1 MRRRE
6 FIGAAV
12 AAGAALADAPAQ
24 QGRRKYIAMEWYR
37 CRRDQDPQRL
47 RDYLANSA
55 VPALNR
61 AGIKPV
67 GVFQTSVG
75 PDSPSVLVVKAYS
88 SLGSIQETADRL
100 MADDQFAAADKA
112 LDEKW
117 ELAYDRVECWLLR
130 AFKGMPDIEVPKAEA
145 GRNNLFELRIYESR
159 NLAGHVK
166 KVAMF
171 DDGEIDLFRRVGINP
186 IFFGST
192 MFGPNMPNLAYM
204 VAFPSIEARSQNWSA
219 FGQHPDWKKMSTVP
233 GATDRELVCRI
244 SNQLM
249 TPLPFSQ
256 IK

>member
-12 AAGAALADAPAQ
+12 AAGVSLTEARAQADA
-24 QGRRKYIAMEWYR
+24 RYIAMEWYR
-37 CRRDQDPQRL
+37 LRRDQDPQRL
-47 RDYLANSA
+47 RDFLASSA

-61 AGIKPV
+61 AGIQPV
-67 GVFQTSVG
+67 GAFQVSVG
-75 PDSPSVLVVKAYS
+75 PDNPSILIVKPYS
-88 SLGSIQETADRL
+88 SLAAIQEASDKL
-100 MADDQFAAADKA
+100 AADDRFTAAHKA

-117 ELAYDRVECWLLR
+117 ELAYDRIECSLLR
-130 AFKGMPDIEVPKAEA
+130 GFKSMPGIEVPKVET
-145 GRNNLFELRIYESR
+145 GRTNLFELRIYESR
-159 NLAGHVK
+159 NYAGHVR

-171 DDGEIDLFRRVGINP
+171 DDGEIDLFRRMGINP
-186 IFFGST
+186 VFFGST
-192 MFGPNMPNLAYM
+192 IFGPNMPNLAYM
-204 VAFPSIEARSQNWSA
+204 VSFPSIEARAQAWSA
-219 FGQHPDWKKMSTVP
+219 FGQHPEWKKMSTVP